1 MNETDKILL
10 AIEDSFQCY
19 PLLDAPFDIKIWE
32 KAYQSDFPS
41 STNQPA
47 SNEMLE
53 IWCRNNGIMKIW
65 HPIKGCILKKI
76 NRF

>member
-10 AIEDSFQCY
+10 AIEDFFQCY
-19 PLLDAPFDIKIWE
+19 PLLDTPFDIKLWE

-53 IWCRNNGIMKIW
+53 IWCRNNQSLRGQELIIDMISR
-65 HPIKGCILKKI
+65 KKVYD
-76 NRF
+76 